1 MNVSVVPDATHADAS
16 ASHVAPAPQ
25 HEEASISPKG
35 VVAVLAVLALFIA
48 AVAVGIA
55 TFGWPV
61 LGLTALATVPVI
73 YLCLILLTVGK

>member
-1 MNVSVVPDATHADAS
+1 MNDTTLTQDIPAAEAPVDAHD
-16 ASHVAPAPQ
+16 
-25 HEEASISPKG
+25 EEASISPKG
-35 VVAVLAVLALFIA
+35 VAAVLAVIVLVIA

-61 LGLTALATVPVI
+61 LGLTALAAVPVI